1 MTDAGK
7 LVKPATVEA
16 IAAYIRESA
25 QEAFAAKVKA
35 FNHYPGQ
42 TFTSSNWMERNSE
55 LRAYLSDA
63 WRSADRNQR
72 EEFVSWYI
80 KKWGGIKR
88 LGVQHV
94 VAYAAGP
101 ASIDMT
107 DFTRIA
113 SWSKALAMM
122 DPHQFAIYD
131 ARVAFALNAVQ
142 AIKLGWIPTWFRIP
156 TTQKGVVK
164 GTHIDLERYASPST
178 IVLGDADVYR
188 AYLYALQKCATSGM
202 EQSEMILFALTDS
215 LAAGIRKMPT
225 IPRPQLSSSRR

>member
-1 MTDAGK
+1 MTGEGK
-7 LVKPATVEA
+7 LVQPATVDA

-25 QEAFAAKVKA
+25 EEAFAAKVKA
-35 FNHYPGQ
+35 FNHYEGQ
-42 TFTSSNWMERNSE
+42 TFRSSNWMERNSE

-88 LGVQHV
+88 IGAQHIA
-94 VAYAAGP
+94 AYAAGP
-101 ASIDMT
+101 ASIDVT
-107 DFTRIA
+107 SFTRIA

-122 DPHQFAIYD
+122 DPRRFAIYD

-142 AIKLGWIPTWFRIP
+142 AVKLGWIPTWFRIP
-156 TTQKGVVK
+156 TTQKGTVK
-164 GTHIDLERYASPST
+164 DTHIDLERYASPST
-178 IVLGDADVYR
+178 VVLGDVDVYR
-188 AYLYALQKCATSGM
+188 AYIYTLQKSATSTM
-202 EQSEMILFALTDS
+202 EQSEMILFALTDN
-215 LAAGIRKMPT
+215 LAARIGQMPT